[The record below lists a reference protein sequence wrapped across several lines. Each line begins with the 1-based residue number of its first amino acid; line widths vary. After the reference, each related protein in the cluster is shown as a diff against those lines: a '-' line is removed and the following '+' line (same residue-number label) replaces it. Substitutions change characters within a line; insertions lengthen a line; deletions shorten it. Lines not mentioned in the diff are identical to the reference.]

1 MVGKEDSRRPTVV
14 AFQRNTLD
22 ADREALVGGASAEL
36 RAYRTVVAYL
46 DQIAMSLGQL
56 ADALVDLSD
65 THSTET
71 ASGNR
76 QPETMAGPVVCAAP
90 QAD

>member
-1 MVGKEDSRRPTVV
+1 MTGPVNSKRPTVV
-14 AFQRNTLD
+14 ALRSNIMD
-22 ADREALVGGASAEL
+22 ADRETLVGGASAEL
-36 RAYRTVVAYL
+36 RAYRTLVAYL

-71 ASGNR
+71 ASGKK
-76 QPETMAGPVVCAAP
+76 QPETMAGPLVCASP
-90 QAD
+90 KAD

>member
-1 MVGKEDSRRPTVV
+1 MTGLVNSKRPTVV
-14 AFQRNTLD
+14 PLRSKIME

-36 RAYRTVVAYL
+36 RAYRTLVAYL

-71 ASGNR
+71 ASGKK
-76 QPETMAGPVVCAAP
+76 QPETMAGPVVCASP
-90 QAD
+90 KAD